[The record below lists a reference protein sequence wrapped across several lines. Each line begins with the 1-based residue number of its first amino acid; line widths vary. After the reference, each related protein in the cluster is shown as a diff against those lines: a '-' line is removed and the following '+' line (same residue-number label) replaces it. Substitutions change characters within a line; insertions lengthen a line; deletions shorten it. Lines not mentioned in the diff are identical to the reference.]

1 MVIRIPDQKI
11 YAMFFFHQ
19 FRRKICWHQQIQHS
33 TSNDT
38 WDVQGSVDVRHDVVG
53 TCWNILKT
61 NKWQTNNKKCQHV
74 VLMSF
79 RHSHQKKQWKDFT
92 RSLLLNDVIL
102 KFLTRCPKLCFLFVF
117 GFRRNIA
124 SHERDSELQSFTL
137 QVDSPLC
144 KAMWRMSVCSFIYLP
159 FNQFW
164 RLADRWNQL
173 QIMQACQ
180 CWER

>member
-1 MVIRIPDQKI
+1 MKTPIEFENTRLWNRTVQLFDGFWQVNDQYKTRFFSLENRRRGFRNTAWWNECDCDCLQKNIKKGCTIYFNNVILRLVMVIRIPDQKI

-79 RHSHQKKQWKDFT
+79 TSKKTVEGFHQV
-92 RSLLLNDVIL
+92 SAL
-102 KFLTRCPKLCFLFVF
+102 
-117 GFRRNIA
+117 
-124 SHERDSELQSFTL
+124 E
-137 QVDSPLC
+137 
-144 KAMWRMSVCSFIYLP
+144 
-159 FNQFW
+159 W
-164 RLADRWNQL
+164 RLT
-173 QIMQACQ
+173 
-180 CWER
+180 

>member
-61 NKWQTNNKKCQHV
+61 NKWQTNKK
-74 VLMSF
+74 MSTCCF
-79 RHSHQKKQWKDFT
+79 NVIHIKKNSGRISPGLCSWMTFYLSFWPDAQ
-92 RSLLLNDVIL
+92 
-102 KFLTRCPKLCFLFVF
+102 KLCFLFVF

-124 SHERDSELQSFTL
+124 SHERDSELQIFPL
-137 QVDSPLC
+137 QVDLPLC

-159 FNQFW
+159 FNQFEDLLTAGTSC
-164 RLADRWNQL
+164 R
-173 QIMQACQ
+173 
-180 CWER
+180 